1 MRVTIP
7 RIFPVFA
14 AMCLLAAC
22 APSGPT
28 RPVQEAPEPIT
39 ESELTDDSGA
49 SLAELREREL
59 RGRIEVLASTVEE
72 PDFEPDMVL
81 ALLIDLPLDDLERL
95 QLDYANRPALAPWL
109 DLAVTARA
117 VLLDDVALARDLD
130 AWRQRYRLPSGLA
143 ADLQEWILAW
153 RLDRPMPERI
163 SMLLPGEPPLLRAG
177 EALRDG
183 LLAQWLQLP
192 PDRRPRIDFIYVDS
206 EPEAA
211 LGAHFEA
218 LDRGSDFLIGPLNR
232 DQIEPLLRLPGSGL
246 PMLLLNRPHERAML
260 PDSSLPVAMLALP
273 AEEEAELAG
282 VRALVDEAERALV
295 IRQNSDFGRRVAS
308 RFIETFELG
317 GGRILQQ
324 VEYAPG
330 EFDHTEQLSS
340 LLEIDR
346 SEARIQ
352 RIARLLGESLE
363 SQPQRRTD
371 FDLVFLAARGGD
383 ARQLMPQLRFLDL
396 EDAPVFA
403 TSDAWPGGDAGTDL
417 DGIRLPIAPW
427 LLDEHP
433 VAEERLEAEA
443 LVPELKARPNLSLL
457 NALGRDALE
466 LAPWMQEMKH
476 DARLYLPARAGR
488 LRLANGIHFQ
498 RELPWARVE
507 GGRLML
513 DDSGR

>member
-1 MRVTIP
+1 MKLATSRN
-7 RIFPVFA
+7 FA
-14 AMCLLAAC
+14 ALAAILLLAGC
-22 APSGPT
+22 APTGPT
-28 RPVQEAPEPIT
+28 RPVPEAPEPIR
-39 ESELTDDSGA
+39 ESEMTDGYDA

-59 RGRIEVLASTVEE
+59 RGRIEALTSTVEQ

-95 QLDYANRPALAPWL
+95 QLDHANRPALSPWL
-109 DLAVTARA
+109 DLAVSARA
-117 VLLDDVALARDLD
+117 RLLDDEALARDLD

-143 ADLQEWILAW
+143 ADLREWIRAW
-153 RLDRPMPERI
+153 RLDRPMPEHI
-163 SMLLPGEPPLLRAG
+163 SVLLPGELPLAGAG
-177 EALRDG
+177 EVLRDG
-183 LLAQWLQLP
+183 LLARWLQLP
-192 PDRRPRIDFIYVDS
+192 SERRPRIDFIYLDS
-206 EPEAA
+206 ADEAA
-211 LGAHFEA
+211 IGAHFEA

-232 DQIEPLLRLPGSGL
+232 EQIRPLLRLPGSGV
-246 PMLLLNRPHERAML
+246 PMLLLNRPPGETML
-260 PDSSLPVAMLALP
+260 PDSSLPLAMLALP
-273 AEEEAELAG
+273 PEEEAELAA

-308 RFIETFELG
+308 RFVETFELG

-352 RIARLLGESLE
+352 RISGLLGESLE

-403 TSDAWPGGDAGTDL
+403 TSDVWPGGDVGNDL
-417 DGIRLPIAPW
+417 DGIRLPVAPW
-427 LLDEHP
+427 LLDDHP
-433 VAEERLEAEA
+433 IAEERLEAEA
-443 LVPELKARPNLSLL
+443 LVPELKVRPNLSLL

-476 DARLYLPARAGR
+476 DARLYLPARTGR
-488 LRLANGIHFQ
+488 LRLADGIHFQ
-498 RELPWARVE
+498 RDLPWARVE
-507 GGRLML
+507 GGRLVL
-513 DDSGR
+513 DDSIR